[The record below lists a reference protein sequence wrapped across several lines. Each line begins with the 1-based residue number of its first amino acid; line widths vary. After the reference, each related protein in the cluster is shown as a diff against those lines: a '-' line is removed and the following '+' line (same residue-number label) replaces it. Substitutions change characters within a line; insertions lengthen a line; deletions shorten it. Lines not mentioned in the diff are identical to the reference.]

1 MSKPLSLL
9 FAVVSVLLMC
19 ATAISMSFNAWLAI
33 LFGIL
38 TLCMI
43 GGGFVVKARLRRQN
57 ENKG

>member
-1 MSKPLSLL
+1 
-9 FAVVSVLLMC
+9 MC

-43 GGGFVVKARLRRQN
+43 GGGFVVKARLRRRN